1 MTQDEIQKLKDAVA
15 EAEAAATNAGAAVA
29 AEPDNP
35 EKISAK
41 IEADVKLNAARNALA
56 EAEASTRQILRSDDT
71 SDQIQNYKGRIV
83 LLTAYLLAVVFLT
96 IYLLSGLMMAEI
108 DPAEINKRLDED
120 RCCRAAAN
128 SNSNSVAA
136 NSNSNANTTNSNV
149 DLPNANETIA
159 NANSNGANTNSTTV
173 GNSATGSGQT
183 SSGSTV
189 GSGPAKTSSAPASDT
204 SAANG
209 ENANASPTTKATPD
223 YSAPEISVPK
233 NVYVRMP
240 GFSTGDI
247 WSSESYVFLVVL
259 FAGALGGT
267 IRALHSLVK
276 HLGLKDFSFYWAWF
290 YITLPFSGAGLAIV
304 IYFVLRGG
312 FYGGGFGK
320 GLVLNIFSFAA
331 LAALTGLFSDN
342 AMEKLKQVAV
352 TLLADVPPKVDNAN
366 EIQARKEAEKKTP

>member
-1 MTQDEIQKLKDAVA
+1 MTNEEIQKLKNGVA
-15 EAEAAATNAGAAVA
+15 EAEAAAKIAADNLTTD
-29 AEPDNP
+29 PTNP
-35 EKISAK
+35 EKIAAK
-41 IEADVKLNAARNALA
+41 IEAEVRLDAARNALA
-56 EAEASTRQILRSDDT
+56 DAEASASRMLRSDDT
-71 SDQIQNYKGRIV
+71 SDQIQDYKGRIV
-83 LLTAYLLAVVFLT
+83 LLTAYLLGVIFLS
-96 IYLLSGLMMAEI
+96 IYLLSGLLMAEI
-108 DPAEINKRLDED
+108 DPAEVNKKLDED
-120 RCCRAAAN
+120 RCCRIAT
-128 SNSNSVAA
+128 
-136 NSNSNANTTNSNV
+136 NSNANSDTLNSN
-149 DLPNANETIA
+149 T
-159 NANSNGANTNSTTV
+159 NANSDANRSSSSVNEANTNS
-173 GNSATGSGQT
+173 NSANVNANTGGSTLTGSGQT
-183 SSGSTV
+183 DSGSTA
-189 GSGPAKTSSAPASDT
+189 GSTPAKPGTASASASPT
-204 SAANG
+204 PNG
-209 ENANASPTTKATPD
+209 ENAKTSPTPKATPD
-223 YSAPEISVPK
+223 YSTPEISVPK

-267 IRALHSLVK
+267 IRAMHSLVK
-276 HLGLKDFSFYWAWF
+276 HLGLKNFSFYWSWF
-290 YITLPFSGAGLAIV
+290 YITLPFSGAGLAVV